1 MSLNAVQVYL
11 QQALD
16 GLDSPSPNVP
26 PAQAWVLPPA
36 VVNTADAPQLF
47 IWGGELDEQRATMPR
62 FTGQKRVTYDVD
74 IWVQFTTASDASLQ
88 DFPQL
93 LDAVRSFLRNLN
105 LPINLL
111 DAISGETSV
120 IQTIGEHIRVT
131 YAPPVASANQRLYFH
146 TGTIHCYITEFIT
159 G

>member
-1 MSLNAVQVYL
+1 MQVYL

-16 GLDSPSPNVP
+16 GLDSPSPDVP

-47 IWGGELDEQRATMPR
+47 IWGGDLDEVRVTMPR
-62 FTGQKRVTYDVD
+62 FTGQKRVSYDVD
-74 IWVQFTTASDASLQ
+74 IWVQFATSNDTANLQ

-105 LPINLL
+105 LPIALT

-120 IQTIGEHIRVT
+120 IQTIGEHIRVS
-131 YAPPVASANQRLYFH
+131 YAPPVAAANQRMYFH
-146 TGTIHCYITEFIT
+146 TATIHCFITEFIT